1 MNKKQA
7 IAYAQITL
15 NYMLSSKY
23 NGDLTPETLGI
34 EMRQCF
40 RLYPRDIVLAIAD
53 AQIQAAKKLKAIENG
68 CDVYNE
74 WK

>member
-15 NYMLSSKY
+15 NHMLGPKY
-23 NGDLTPETLGI
+23 TGELNPETLGI

-40 RLYPRDIVLAIAD
+40 RLYPRDIVLSIAD
-53 AQIQAAKKLKAIENG
+53 AQIQAARKLQAMKNG
-68 CDVYNE
+68 CDIDD
-74 WK
+74 

>member
-23 NGDLTPETLGI
+23 NGELTPETLGI
-34 EMRQCF
+34 EMRQSF
-40 RLYPRDIVLAIAD
+40 RLYGRDIVLAIAD
-53 AQIQAAKKLKAIENG
+53 AQIQAAKKLKAIGNG
-68 CDVYNE
+68 CDDIE
-74 WK
+74 WN

>member
-15 NYMLSSKY
+15 NYMLSPKY
-23 NGDLTPETLGI
+23 NNELTPEAFGV

-40 RLYPRDIVLAIAD
+40 KLYHRDIVLAIAD
-53 AQIQAAKKLKAIENG
+53 AQIQAAKKLEAIKDG
-68 CDVYNE
+68 CDVDDE
-74 WK
+74 

>member
-15 NYMLSSKY
+15 NYMLGSKY

-40 RLYPRDIVLAIAD
+40 RLYPRDIVLTIAD

-68 CDVYNE
+68 CDFNG
-74 WK
+74 

>member
-23 NGDLTPETLGI
+23 NGELTPETLGI
-34 EMRQCF
+34 EMRQSF
-40 RLYPRDIVLAIAD
+40 RLYGCDIVLAIAD

-68 CDVYNE
+68 CDDIE
-74 WK
+74 

>member
-15 NYMLSSKY
+15 NFMLGPKY
-23 NGDLTPETLGI
+23 TGELNSETLGL

-40 RLYPRDIVLAIAD
+40 KLYPRDVVTSIAD
-53 AQIQAAKKLKAIENG
+53 AQIQAKRKLEAIKNG
-68 CDVYNE
+68 CDE
-74 WK
+74 DG

>member
-23 NGDLTPETLGI
+23 NGELTPETLGI

-40 RLYPRDIVLAIAD
+40 RLYPRDIVLTIAD
-53 AQIQAAKKLKAIENG
+53 AQIQATKKLKAIENG
-68 CDVYNE
+68 CDDND
-74 WK
+74 

>member
-15 NYMLSSKY
+15 NFMLSTKY
-23 NGDLTPETLGI
+23 NGELNAEAFGL

-40 RLYPRDIVLAIAD
+40 RFYPRDIVLSIAD
-53 AQIQAAKKLKAIENG
+53 AQIQASKKLEAIKNG
-68 CDVYNE
+68 CDTNE
-74 WK
+74 

>member
-23 NGDLTPETLGI
+23 TGKLNPETLGL
-34 EMRQCF
+34 EMKQCF
-40 RLYPRDIVLAIAD
+40 KLYPRDIVLSIAD
-53 AQIQAAKKLKAIENG
+53 AQIQAAKKLETIKNG
-68 CDVYNE
+68 CDIDD
-74 WK
+74 

>member
-23 NGDLTPETLGI
+23 TGELTPETLGI
-34 EMRQCF
+34 EMKQCF
-40 RLYPRDIVLAIAD
+40 KLYPRDIVLSIAD
-53 AQIQAAKKLKAIENG
+53 AQIQAAKKLKAIQNG
-68 CDVYNE
+68 CDIDD
-74 WK
+74 

>member
-40 RLYPRDIVLAIAD
+40 RLYPRDIVLTIAD
-53 AQIQAAKKLKAIENG
+53 AQIQAAKKIKAIENG
-68 CDVYNE
+68 CDDSD
-74 WK
+74 